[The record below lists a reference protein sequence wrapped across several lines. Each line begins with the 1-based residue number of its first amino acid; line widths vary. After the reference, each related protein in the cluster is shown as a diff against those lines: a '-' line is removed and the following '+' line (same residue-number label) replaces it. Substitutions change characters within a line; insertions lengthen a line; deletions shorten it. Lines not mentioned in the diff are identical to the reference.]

1 MGESRAYDAFIEKS
15 GNLIDS
21 KKFDD
26 AIEHLLSAK
35 ADWQEMKRVQADL
48 AYAYFYTDQFRK
60 AILCFNKV
68 LKDVESAEN
77 IRFMRGLSFDR
88 LDDIPSALSDYLQ
101 VLKLNPRAKSVHRN
115 IGLLYESMGDDEK
128 AKSYYKKALELDED
142 DPGIRQRLADL
153 DI

>member
-1 MGESRAYDAFIEKS
+1 MGESRAYDAFIEKA
-15 GNLIDS
+15 GNLVDS

-26 AIEHLLSAK
+26 AIEHLSSAEAGWK
-35 ADWQEMKRVQADL
+35 ENKRVQAYL
-48 AYAYFYTDQFRK
+48 GYAYFYTDQFRK

-68 LKDVESAEN
+68 LKDVERAEN

-88 LDDIPSALSDYLQ
+88 LDDVASALSDYLQ

-115 IGLLYESMGDDEK
+115 IGLLYESMGDHEK
-128 AKSYYKKALELDED
+128 AKFYYKKALELDED
-142 DPGIRQRLADL
+142 DPGLRQQLADL